1 VAQQLV
7 PTTGKDGRY
16 PVLEILMATSGVRSL
31 IRKGEDHQIYSAL
44 STGRNDGMIS
54 MEQSL
59 AEMVR
64 SGRIQREIAI
74 AHCFRPDDLL
84 RYLHG

>member
-1 VAQQLV
+1 
-7 PTTGKDGRY
+7 
-16 PVLEILMATSGVRSL
+16 VRSL
-31 IRKGEDHQIYSAL
+31 IRKGEDHQLYSAL

-64 SGRIQREIAI
+64 GGRIHRDVAM
-74 AHCFRPDDLL
+74 AHCFRPEDLQ
-84 RYLHG
+84 RYLAA